1 MKKKYRLKKS
11 HEIAAVVQQRIRIT
25 EKHYTIYYT
34 ERNDGIKIAI
44 SAGKKYGNAV
54 ERNYAKRIVRE
65 ILRPHLQMLPSYSL
79 VIVVKDVS
87 KDAPFDEKKKSLE
100 RALKVLLRKEK
111 EKNEQKN

>member
-11 HEIAAVVQQRIRIT
+11 HEIAAVVQQRVKIT

-34 ERNDGIKIAI
+34 KRDDGIKIAI

-54 ERNYAKRIVRE
+54 ERNYAKRVVRE
-65 ILRPHLQMLPSYSL
+65 ILRPYLQKLPSYSL

-87 KDAPFDEKKKSLE
+87 KDASFDEKKKSLE
-100 RALKVLLRKEK
+100 KALKTLLRKEK
-111 EKNEQKN
+111 ENNE